1 MPSRLQQVVDRALL
15 SMGLSRRYHFLEAN
29 VLEVRSLAMFQRAMG
44 WTRELDLDFDHL
56 REFQFLE
63 DLNDRRL
70 RDAEVIASACC
81 NGAPKII
88 LEIGT
93 AGGHSTAVMARNA
106 PQATVYTVNI
116 PPEEVSAGGR
126 FVTAAPARQ
135 EIGGFYREQGLANVR
150 QILANT
156 ARWSP
161 DFGPIDVAFI
171 DGCHDADF
179 VFSDTC
185 KALEHCR
192 PGSLVLWHDFS
203 PRHVRVYHWIAAVC
217 DGVERLYRKRRLHGP
232 ILHLADSWVGLYRV
246 P

>member
-1 MPSRLQQVVDRALL
+1 MLL
-15 SMGLSRRYHFLEAN
+15 SVGLTRRYHFLEAN
-29 VLEVRSLAMFQRAMG
+29 VLEVRNVAMLQKAMG
-44 WTRELDLDFDHL
+44 WTREPDLDFDHL
-56 REFQFLE
+56 RQYQFLE

-81 NGAPKII
+81 NGAPKVIV
-88 LEIGT
+88 EIGT
-93 AGGHSTAVMARNA
+93 AGGHSTALMARNA
-106 PQATVYTVNI
+106 PQAAVYTVNI
-116 PPEEVSAGGR
+116 PPEEIRAGGD
-126 FVTAAPARQ
+126 FVTAAPERQ
-135 EIGGFYREQGLANVR
+135 EIGSFYRELGLGNVQ

-156 ARWSP
+156 VRWAP

-185 KALEHCR
+185 KVLDQCR
-192 PGSLVLWHDFS
+192 PGSLVIWHDFS
-203 PRHVRVYHWIAAVC
+203 LRHTAVYHWIAAVC
-217 DGVERLYRKRRLHGP
+217 DGVERLYRKRRLRGP